1 MSGETIRRE
10 RIEIE
15 QEPWDSE
22 TFSLKIGGH
31 IRVNEKPPEIALAH
45 KTVTIS

>member
-1 MSGETIRRE
+1 MSEELIRRE

-31 IRVNEKPPEIALAH
+31 IRVTEKPPEVVIDH
-45 KTVTIS
+45 NTVTIS